1 MSNMFES
8 AGGKLPWRSILVFA
22 IFLVNLRFRREAQDS
37 GAISLTIMLILFL
50 GAFAVLD
57 LLRYFLLRRWE
68 GQTGIAVDADE
79 RAILIAHEAASRS
92 FWLTTWAIAMSTWMS
107 EPLGYDWRAGN
118 LIILFAGFIYYTVL
132 ELRGRRTIMVRESVE
147 HEPQEQRLN

>member
-8 AGGKLPWRSILVFA
+8 AGGKLPWRSILAFA
-22 IFLVNLRFRREAQDS
+22 IFLVNLRLRRVAQ
-37 GAISLTIMLILFL
+37 GTIMFMLFL

-79 RAILIAHEAASRS
+79 RAISVAHEATSRS

-107 EPLGYDWRAGN
+107 EFLGYDWRAGN
-118 LIILFAGFIYYTVL
+118 LIILLAGFMYYTVL

-147 HEPQEQRLN
+147 HEPQEKRLN